1 MLNGNIKEL
10 GHKPTINMKRK
21 EGYYQWDTLI
31 EHFIA
36 AKDKSKEAYTAGD
49 IHHIQQ
55 YEGMG
60 KQGRDWSTKEVGEGI
75 LYEYFT
81 PPYVVELMWELAW
94 YYGYE
99 SGTILEPS
107 IGTGRM
113 LQPLKK
119 FEGCVGF
126 EPNGVNAR
134 ISEISC
140 PGASIYNHHFETA
153 FLDYPRF
160 TTRIKNPLTWLDE
173 YPFSLVI
180 GNPPYGI
187 YKNYYSKFFPEA
199 RKMKQIEIFFIYKCL
214 QLLKPNGLLVFI
226 IGSNFLRNGSSYNS
240 AKVELATM
248 CDLLDAYR
256 LPPVFKFSE
265 IPTDIIVLRRK

>member
-1 MLNGNIKEL
+1 MMKIKEEYT
-10 GHKPTINMKRK
+10 P
-21 EGYYQWDTLI
+21 WDNNI
-31 EHFIA
+31 EHFIGL
-36 AKDKSKEAYTAGD
+36 KDKAKEAYTED
-49 IHHIQQ
+49 EINHILK

-60 KQGRDWSTKEVGEGI
+60 RQGKDWAIKNVGEGI

-81 PPYVVELMWELAW
+81 PPYVVDLMWELV
-94 YYGYE
+94 YHYGYE
-99 SGTILEPS
+99 PGTILEPS

-140 PGASIYNHHFETA
+140 PGASIYNYHFETA

-160 TTRIKNPLTWLDE
+160 TTRIKNPITWLDE

-187 YKNYYSKFFPEA
+187 YKNYFSRFFPEA
-199 RKMKQIEIFFIYKCL
+199 KKMKQIEIFFIYKCL

-226 IGSNFLRNGSSYNS
+226 IGSNFLRNGSTYNA
-240 AKVELATM
+240 AKAELAKM

-256 LPPVFKFSE
+256 LPPVFKHSE